1 MAAFWPSALAA
12 QSRWTEPA
20 VTFCRLIAA
29 EVAILPVEISLTFRD
44 VVNSTHVPES
54 SASIFLSER
63 CSIAAV
69 LPAARKYGRYGKVM
83 LILSDG
89 AFCWIKCVWL
99 AACWKAADY
108 V

>member
-1 MAAFWPSALAA
+1 MDGA
-12 QSRWTEPA
+12 A

-44 VVNSTHVPES
+44 VVNSTHVRES
-54 SASIFLSER
+54 SAFIFLSER
-63 CSIAAV
+63 SDIAAV
-69 LPAARKYGRYGKVM
+69 LPTARKYGRYGKVM

-89 AFCWIKCVWL
+89 AFWL